1 MSIAIKADKSLF
13 ELPKWGED
21 FTISEANY
29 TTLDV
34 SLRFNIFLYKS
45 IWNDDKTHDLPTIQ
59 GDVTLRIVTLSG
71 VEEGVEGRAM
81 GFMLRLVYPE
91 LVEGLSRTKW
101 LCLC

>member
-34 SLRFNIFLYKS
+34 SLSNA
-45 IWNDDKTHDLPTIQ
+45 
-59 GDVTLRIVTLSG
+59 TLSG
-71 VEEGVEGRAM
+71 VEVGVEEM
-81 GFMLRLVYPE
+81 SV
-91 LVEGLSRTKW
+91 
-101 LCLC
+101 